1 LFSIYD
7 EDHVPVG
14 QEKGS
19 PQKGSLSLPALGKR
33 SFCRR
38 PQKVHDE
45 ISFFREPLS
54 AKSFLPQAALF
65 AMMFFGDRRK
75 NGIFSWSL
83 TIGSRQNTLLTA
95 DM

>member
-1 LFSIYD
+1 
-7 EDHVPVG
+7 VG

-54 AKSFLPQAALF
+54 AKSFLPRAALF

-75 NGIFSWSL
+75 NGIFFVKPDYWL
-83 TIGSRQNTLLTA
+83 TQNTLLTA